1 MTKRKRTILFAIAL
15 LLFSALIAG
24 VFYFIGY
31 KTAYD
36 RLENATPTASQ
47 TFYAMISDI
56 QGSTLHV
63 AGLEVNDINFRG
75 DFFFSVAEET
85 SITWRYTDI
94 SLEDLDVGDRVS
106 ITFTGDILT
115 TYPANI
121 TQVESIQL
129 LDDEL

>member
-1 MTKRKRTILFAIAL
+1 
-15 LLFSALIAG
+15 
-24 VFYFIGY
+24 
-31 KTAYD
+31 
-36 RLENATPTASQ
+36 
-47 TFYAMISDI
+47 MISDI

>member
-36 RLENATPTASQ
+36 RLENTDPTTSQ

-75 DFFFSVAEET
+75 DFFFLWRKKPASHGGIPIFRWRIWMSVIV
-85 SITWRYTDI
+85 SPLLLPGI
-94 SLEDLDVGDRVS
+94 SLPHIRQTLPRWRAS
-106 ITFTGDILT
+106 
-115 TYPANI
+115 NC
-121 TQVESIQL
+121 
-129 LDDEL
+129 